1 MTTTTTATIG
11 ELRRT
16 RPRSRF
22 ARISVLA
29 MAVLVGYSWL
39 AGDLELGRLL
49 SARSAANLERFLGE
63 IRPHPL
69 WGQPWDWDVAGRWLV
84 TTLKGTGGEAVLS
97 TVALSVAAICLA
109 ALLALFLC
117 LAAARNV
124 ATAEPFLPAT
134 RPPSRW
140 HRFGWR
146 AVVIVT
152 RAFLIFARAIPEY
165 IWAFL
170 LLTMF
175 GFGAWP
181 AVLALALHNAGILG
195 KLNAEVVENLEP
207 NTLRALRGVG
217 ASRSQIAI
225 TAILPAALGRF
236 LLYFFYRWETCV
248 REATVLGLLGFV
260 SLGWYIQQARAGVRY
275 DEMVLFVL
283 LGAGIILVGDFTSAV
298 ARALV
303 RRAGSRSV
311 L

>member
-1 MTTTTTATIG
+1 VTTTTTATIG